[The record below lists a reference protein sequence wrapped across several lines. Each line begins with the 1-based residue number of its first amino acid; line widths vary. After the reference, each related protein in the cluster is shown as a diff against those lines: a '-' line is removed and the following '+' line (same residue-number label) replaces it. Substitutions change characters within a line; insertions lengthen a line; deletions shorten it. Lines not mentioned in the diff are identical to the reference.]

1 MRVPTGRVERSPVVD
16 RERYLAKGVLA
27 MVYFIKHISVDYQ
40 DEIVTEPERSER
52 HPGIL
57 DLALDGTLCI
67 PFWGEDILEDISP
80 RHLPKNWISLKKQV
94 FGFPF
99 THWNS

>member
-80 RHLPKNWISLKKQV
+80 RHLPKNEMISLC
-94 FGFPF
+94 GFDL
-99 THWNS
+99 HLGQNVVE